1 MCGKPYKTNG
11 KPASLSFQEKNE
23 PRNLTVIRDI
33 AKTIGKTT
41 IPARWDSTA
50 GEDTDAETGG
60 TRRTRNGTMRKPLVK
75 QAFPRAG
82 AGGTLRSMLVPIA
95 RLRKSYGYCKS
106 LENH

>member
-1 MCGKPYKTNG
+1 MENLHFCTSKKKSKP
-11 KPASLSFQEKNE
+11 E
-23 PRNLTVIRDI
+23 NLTFIRNI

-41 IPARWDSTA
+41 IPASWDPAA
-50 GEDTDAETGG
+50 GEATHAGPGG
-60 TRRTRNGTMRKPLVK
+60 TRGIRNANMRKPLVK